1 MCVFISF
8 FFLLLNVARHLG
20 TSYMYIVCILNC
32 LCIIISYFVSLTNFL
47 INVFLLFFSSSTPIT
62 YEYVCVYVFV
72 WFIKKLILLDHL
84 QQLPGAFVPASP
96 SVSLLPWPLPLGPV
110 CCSFRGSLFAI
121 ARKISLT
128 FIAVFADV
136 SMKSNVFSSA

>member
-1 MCVFISF
+1 MHNNLVLCV
-8 FFLLLNVARHLG
+8 
-20 TSYMYIVCILNC
+20 
-32 LCIIISYFVSLTNFL
+32 
-47 INVFLLFFSSSTPIT
+47 INKFSDKCFAFFSSSTPIT

-110 CCSFRGSLFAI
+110 CCSFRGSLFAVKTSRTLITPLQIIFHYYVPI